1 MRQERGGYL
10 RQHLAEASLTE
21 KEKKRG
27 YISIYRQGGEGMGRG
42 SFPTAR
48 LHTQPKTEVTLHDTL
63 SDQVPVEIIRDLLAG
78 ARRWN

>member
-1 MRQERGGYL
+1 
-10 RQHLAEASLTE
+10 
-21 KEKKRG
+21 
-27 YISIYRQGGEGMGRG
+27 MGRG

-48 LHTQPKTEVTLHDTL
+48 LHTQPETEVTLHDTL